1 MKREWTNSIGQTII
15 CKGDKMCVFCD
26 HCTDIWMD
34 MFGGAPWGVSC
45 EYDGFKD
52 DINVENHNVEGT
64 CKYFKEEDENEKGL

>member
-34 MFGGAPWGVSC
+34 VFFGGAPWAVSC
-45 EYDGFKD
+45 EFDGVKD
-52 DINVENHNVEGT
+52 DINVENHNFEGT
-64 CKYFKEEDENEKGL
+64 CPYFKEDIK